1 MLNDD
6 GSTEPEISSWEAAED
21 GFVIR
26 FSSERN
32 AFPSPIQ
39 RVPLSELYYYARKQR
54 NCCIAIELGRITI
67 ILNYTPQV
75 HNIIATENDHH

>member
-26 FSSERN
+26 FSSEQN

-39 RVPLSELYYYARKQR
+39 RVPLSELYYYSRTEDSPLLIMPASKG
-54 NCCIAIELGRITI
+54 IAASRSNWVGLRSF
-67 ILNYTPQV
+67 
-75 HNIIATENDHH
+75 